1 MRILIITIIF
11 LTAFI
16 DYCKGE
22 FEYALNGIPIQ
33 TEQTENK
40 ETNRD
45 SADNYYQNGLN
56 IGDCNKEH
64 KTMIEHGKI
73 IIYLCLISCTIS
85 VLLVALIIILF
96 KKKNKKNRQLQE
108 QRDELELHSQ
118 QLQAQQEEL
127 QMLSAVAAATVNAIF
142 ITDKEGN
149 FTWFNNSFSKYSG
162 IPFEEL
168 KTNPALRGKLMPTE
182 ARIAYNKVLQTKK
195 SADFTMNM
203 SFFSPSK
210 SNIWMHTTV
219 TPVFD
224 HNNEVSMMIL
234 VCSDITELRETT
246 QKLEESN
253 RELKMLSAVASMTSN
268 SIFITDANGEF
279 IWLND
284 AFTRD
289 TGITI
294 DQIGKHPALKASAMP
309 PETKRVYEK
318 MLTTKQQQNYI
329 SKITH
334 VEGVSIWVQTDVT
347 PVFDDKG
354 DILMVVWVNTN
365 ITELRE
371 TTQMLEDRNKE
382 LEMLSTVAS
391 MTSNTIYITTKDG
404 EFIWMNEAF
413 SRETKIPLNQIH
425 THPALKKSAMTPE
438 TKAAYEKVLATKKSQ
453 IYTAEMKHLERP
465 PFWVKSSVTPV
476 LDDHGDIKMIVW
488 VSTDITELHQAYEKI
503 EAQNEEI
510 NSSISYARRIQD
522 AVQPMKIFSDEILGN
537 HFVINLPRNI
547 VSGDFHWVAY
557 KNGLSIFTVADCT
570 GHGVP
575 GAFISMLAQVMLA
588 QTLDKLNDITA
599 ANILNMLRTGIIHQL
614 HQRDKEGALSDSMDA
629 SMFVYDRENCII
641 DYAGAYS
648 HAYLLRFGT
657 PDEET
662 KAICEKTGCKIFKSE
677 DEKVYLIRLKADH
690 MTIGIN
696 RRDTVP
702 FTSIKFKVNHGDIAY
717 ATTDGY
723 TDQFGGEKQKRFYVA
738 NFEKVLLKYCRL
750 PMEEQR
756 EELEKTYLKW
766 KGEYEQTDDVHVLG
780 IVL

>member
-1 MRILIITIIF
+1 MRILLLTIIF
-11 LTAFI
+11 LTTFI
-16 DYCKGE
+16 NYCEGE
-22 FEYALNGIPIQ
+22 IEYVLNDIRIE

-40 ETNRD
+40 EINLD
-45 SADNYYQNGLN
+45 SSGNYYQNGLN
-56 IGDCNKEH
+56 IVELNK
-64 KTMIEHGKI
+64 KIEHDKI
-73 IIYLCLISCTIS
+73 IIYLCLTSCTIS
-85 VLLVALIIILF
+85 VLLLALIILLF

-108 QRDELELHSQ
+108 QRDELKLHTQ
-118 QLQAQQEEL
+118 QLQKQQEEL

-168 KTNPALRGKLMPTE
+168 HTHPALRGQLMPPE
-182 ARIAYNKVLQTKK
+182 ARVAYDKVLKTKK
-195 SADFTMNM
+195 SADFLLNI
-203 SFFSPSK
+203 SLFAPSHK
-210 SNIWMHTTV
+210 DVWMQTTV
-219 TPVFD
+219 TPIFD
-224 HNNEVSMMIL
+224 QNNEVSMMIL
-234 VCSDITELRETT
+234 VCSDVTELRETT
-246 QKLEESN
+246 EKLEESN
-253 RELKMLSAVASMTSN
+253 KELKMLSA
-268 SIFITDANGEF
+268 
-279 IWLND
+279 
-284 AFTRD
+284 
-289 TGITI
+289 
-294 DQIGKHPALKASAMP
+294 
-309 PETKRVYEK
+309 
-318 MLTTKQQQNYI
+318 
-329 SKITH
+329 
-334 VEGVSIWVQTDVT
+334 
-347 PVFDDKG
+347 
-354 DILMVVWVNTN
+354 
-365 ITELRE
+365 
-371 TTQMLEDRNKE
+371 
-382 LEMLSTVAS
+382 VAS

-413 SRETKIPLNQIH
+413 SRETQIPLDQIH

-453 IYTAEMKHLERP
+453 IYTAEMKHLKRP

-476 LDDHGDIKMIVW
+476 LDDNGDIKMIVW
-488 VSTDITELHQAYEKI
+488 VNTDITELHRAYEKI
-503 EAQNEEI
+503 ETQNVEI

-522 AVQPMKIFSDEILGN
+522 AVQPMKIFSDEILGD

-557 KNGLSIFTVADCT
+557 KNGLSIFTVSDCT

-614 HQRDKEGALSDSMDA
+614 HQRDKEGALSDSIDA

-657 PDEET
+657 PDDET
-662 KAICEKTGCKIFKSE
+662 KAICEKTGCKIFKSD
-677 DEKVYLIRLKADH
+677 DEKAYLIRLKADH

-738 NFEKVLLKYCRL
+738 NFEKVLLKYYHL

-756 EELEKTYLKW
+756 EALEKTYLKW